1 MYIHIYIYIYHI
13 PLPYH
18 HMPALVGDTLLAQ
31 VEADD
36 EQLLAPAQAQA
47 HILLVAQQLLA
58 EDILLVED
66 IPLEEDTR

>member
-1 MYIHIYIYIYHI
+1 
-13 PLPYH
+13 
-18 HMPALVGDTLLAQ
+18 MPALVGDTLLAQ